1 MFLKE
6 SITTPQ
12 NQYAAPSDSISVA
25 LQQQLS
31 KTRAEIKQ
39 LQQAKRH
46 NSYPKTP
53 ETSRSFRTTDGQIIC
68 RRCNRVSHF
77 ARLCRANVTSG

>member
-31 KTRAEIKQ
+31 KARAEIKQ

-53 ETSRSFRTTDGQIIC
+53 ETSRSFRTTVAKLFVVAATEFRILQ
-68 RRCNRVSHF
+68 VY
-77 ARLCRANVTSG
+77 VEQT